1 MIHSTTL
8 ELKLRSHQ
16 SRIGMRFAGGHGTT
30 EELVPED
37 WVPAVLSAL
46 KELESDNARLREA
59 LKNLVNK
66 IYGTTTS
73 MAVDRAVTDAME
85 ALEPSE

>member
-46 KELESDNARLREA
+46 KELEAENKRLKEAIEKSIAIMHGDVFKPPLRVREA
-59 LKNLVNK
+59 SDILRK
-66 IYGTTTS
+66 
-73 MAVDRAVTDAME
+73 
-85 ALEPSE
+85 ALEQ